1 MNSTEIY
8 FKVVDSADRFG
19 AANPQQ
25 LEFLC
30 SVLSKCESDALS
42 VALIDVFAKCGV
54 IKTSFERQELAGRI
68 LEKLKPKCFLVLTDI
83 IRSTIPHWDVSV
95 EQFPR
100 YLAHVYGKAILIVAL
115 ENKLENES
123 DEKIKHALKTMRWWI
138 GE

>member
-30 SVLSKCESDALS
+30 SILSKCESDALS
-42 VALIDVFAKCGV
+42 TALIDVFAKSGI
-54 IKTSFERQELAGRI
+54 IKTSFERQELADRI

-100 YLAHVYGKAILIVAL
+100 YLAHVYGKAVLIVAL
-115 ENKLENES
+115 EDKLENES

>member
-30 SVLSKCESDALS
+30 SVLSKCESNALS
-42 VALIDVFAKCGV
+42 VALVDVFAKNEA
-54 IKTSFERQELAGRI
+54 IKTSFERQELAGRL
-68 LEKLKPKCFLVLTDI
+68 LEKLKPKCFLVLTDV
-83 IRSTIPHWDVSV
+83 IRSTISHWDVSV

-100 YLAHVYGKAILIVAL
+100 YLAYVYGKAALISAL
-115 ENKLENES
+115 ENKLENEA